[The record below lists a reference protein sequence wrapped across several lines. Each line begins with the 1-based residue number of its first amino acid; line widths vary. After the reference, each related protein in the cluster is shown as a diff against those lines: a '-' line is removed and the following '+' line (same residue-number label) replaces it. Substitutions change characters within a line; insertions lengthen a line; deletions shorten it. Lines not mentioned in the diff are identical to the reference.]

1 MFNKFRQEC
10 ENLLDGKRLEL
21 PPRGVD
27 ADLAFPCFS
36 LAKEQKKA
44 PQEIAK
50 ELEQLLSRKEKKL
63 VGEVKAQG
71 PYLNFYINHKKFSP
85 LALKIILKEKENYG
99 AGRKNKKVVVIDY
112 SSPNIAKPLTIGHLS
127 TTIVGQALYNIYT
140 FLGYKCIGDNH
151 LGDWGTQF
159 GKLTCA
165 YKKWGDKAKVEKN
178 PIEELLSLYVR
189 FHKEAEQDPKLE
201 DEARE
206 WFRHLEEGNKEATT
220 LWKWFVNVSM
230 SEFNKLYK
238 ILGVRFDYF
247 IGESFYIPIAKNIV
261 GEVLRKNIA
270 KKEQSA
276 VVVTFEDM
284 PTALVQKSDETT
296 LYMTR
301 DLATIKYQKKKFH
314 FWKRLY
320 VVGSEQK
327 LHFRQLFKIAQL
339 LGYIKEGECV
349 HVDVGQISLPTG
361 KISTRKGNVI
371 FMEDVIKKTIELAE
385 KIIEEKNP
393 KLKNKKIAAQKVGLG
408 AIKYSNLSRDRSRD
422 NTFDWDQMLSF
433 EGDTG
438 PYLQYTYARANS
450 ILKKSKKTGRVGKLT
465 DVKET
470 NMIKKLSKFSETV
483 EKAAAEYKP
492 NLLANYLFEVA
503 TQFNEFYHS
512 VHVIGAEDESQK
524 LALVE
529 SVMQVLENGL
539 RLLGI
544 DVLKEM

>member
-1 MFNKFRQEC
+1 MFSKFRREC
-10 ENLLDGKRLEL
+10 EKLLDGKRLEL
-21 PPRGVD
+21 PPRDVD

-36 LAKEQKKA
+36 LAKKQKKA

-50 ELEQLLSRKEKKL
+50 ELEQQMSKKKKAL
-63 VGEVKAQG
+63 VGDVRAAG
-71 PYLNFYINHKKFSP
+71 PYLNFCINYKKFSP
-85 LALKIILKEKENYG
+85 LVLKTILKEKENYG

-127 TTIVGQALYNIYT
+127 TTIVGQALYNIYS
-140 FLGYKCIGDNH
+140 FLGYRCIGDNH

-159 GKLTCA
+159 GKLMCA
-165 YKKWGDKAKVEKN
+165 YKKWGGKAKVEKN

-206 WFRHLEEGNKEATT
+206 WFRRLEEGNKEATT
-220 LWKWFVNVSM
+220 LWKWFVKVSM

-247 IGESFYIPIAKNIV
+247 IGESFYIPIAKDIV
-261 GEVLRKNIA
+261 GEVLAKNIA

-327 LHFRQLFKIAQL
+327 LHFRQLFRIAQL
-339 LGYIKEGECV
+339 LGYIKEDECI

-361 KISTRKGNVI
+361 KISTRKGNAI

-385 KIIEEKNP
+385 KVIEEKNP
-393 KLKNKKIAAQKVGLG
+393 SMKNKKIAAQKVGLG

-422 NTFDWDQMLSF
+422 NIFDWDQMLSF

-450 ILKKSKKTGRVGKLT
+450 IIKKSKKSPRVKAFAEK
-465 DVKET
+465 KEAVL
-470 NMIKKLSKFSETV
+470 IKKLSQFSEII
-483 EKAAAEYKP
+483 EKSAAECKP
-492 NLLANYLFEVA
+492 NLLANYLFDLA
-503 TQFNEFYHS
+503 TIFNEFYHS
-512 VHVIGAEDESQK
+512 VHVVGTEDESQK

-544 DVLKEM
+544 GVLKEM

>member
-151 LGDWGTQF
+151 LGD
-159 GKLTCA
+159 
-165 YKKWGDKAKVEKN
+165 KAKVEKN

-206 WFRHLEEGNKEATT
+206 WFRRLEEGNKEATT
-220 LWKWFVNVSM
+220 LWKWFVNVS
-230 SEFNKLYK
+230 
-238 ILGVRFDYF
+238 
-247 IGESFYIPIAKNIV
+247 
-261 GEVLRKNIA
+261 
-270 KKEQSA
+270 
-276 VVVTFEDM
+276 
-284 PTALVQKSDETT
+284 
-296 LYMTR
+296 
-301 DLATIKYQKKKFH
+301 
-314 FWKRLY
+314 
-320 VVGSEQK
+320 
-327 LHFRQLFKIAQL
+327 
-339 LGYIKEGECV
+339 
-349 HVDVGQISLPTG
+349 
-361 KISTRKGNVI
+361 
-371 FMEDVIKKTIELAE
+371 
-385 KIIEEKNP
+385 
-393 KLKNKKIAAQKVGLG
+393 
-408 AIKYSNLSRDRSRD
+408 
-422 NTFDWDQMLSF
+422 
-433 EGDTG
+433 
-438 PYLQYTYARANS
+438 
-450 ILKKSKKTGRVGKLT
+450 
-465 DVKET
+465 
-470 NMIKKLSKFSETV
+470 
-483 EKAAAEYKP
+483 
-492 NLLANYLFEVA
+492 
-503 TQFNEFYHS
+503 
-512 VHVIGAEDESQK
+512 
-524 LALVE
+524 
-529 SVMQVLENGL
+529 
-539 RLLGI
+539 
-544 DVLKEM
+544 